1 MTLAKTHLV
10 CDGRMGE
17 DLDHE
22 YRHVLGGDFAVE
34 RADKWGSG

>member
-1 MTLAKTHLV
+1 MGKPSTGEV
-10 CDGRMGE
+10 GRMGE